1 MIIELQIELY
11 INQGSLGML
20 STMIE
25 TAMKNMISQM
35 SDAVKPQI
43 ATSLTSSGVNISE
56 QQLAFYDEPIGVS
69 VEHINPIDNMGSGM
83 MSANG
88 NALAGMVTWM
98 ATLIATVAIYMTN
111 KKHRVYDIKDSREKI
126 NSQLIGGAV
135 SAVTSAFAVTMAVK
149 YIIGFDIPVM
159 ETFVYEIFA
168 VFGMMMLILGVMRW
182 IGFGGLALA
191 VLAMFLSMGTIYL
204 PYNALPAFWQHWIY
218 PWAPVRIIGQ
228 GLREIFFLD
237 GGWFNSS
244 TVIMIVLAAVGIC
257 LSYLSFVR
265 KGSEEW

>member
-1 MIIELQIELY
+1 MIVVPADFTSKQMSAASANPEASQIELY
-11 INQGSLGML
+11 INQGSFGML

-88 NALAGMVTWM
+88 NALA
-98 ATLIATVAIYMTN
+98 A
-111 KKHRVYDIKDSREKI
+111 
-126 NSQLIGGAV
+126 
-135 SAVTSAFAVTMAVK
+135 
-149 YIIGFDIPVM
+149 
-159 ETFVYEIFA
+159 
-168 VFGMMMLILGVMRW
+168 
-182 IGFGGLALA
+182 
-191 VLAMFLSMGTIYL
+191 LAMFLSMGAIYL
-204 PYNALPAFWQHWIY
+204 PYNALPAFWQYWIY

-244 TVIMIVLAAVGIC
+244 TVIMIVLAVVGIC
-257 LSYLSFVR
+257 LSYLSLVR
-265 KGSEEW
+265 KGNEEW